1 MNMHGIITPAAD
13 ASHQRPSPLQGVVAW
28 LRRRR
33 MFLLVVVLPTLLV
46 SAYYFLVAA
55 DQYESEAHL
64 MVRTAETTP
73 TVGGGLSQAL
83 TLAGGTTA
91 AQTDAMSV
99 ADYLTSHDAVET
111 LNRRVGLVGLFRR
124 PEADIVSRVKA
135 NPTAETLLKHY
146 RKQVSV
152 RYNSDT
158 GITTV
163 KVRAYRPRDSYKIID
178 TMLQMGEQRVNM
190 LNTRGQSDALALSRR
205 LLRDSE
211 DQLAQIQRR
220 LTGFRQTRGDIDPQ
234 GTGQAQLGLVTGL
247 ETQLAAARAQL
258 SAMTGLVSTSSPQ
271 YVALSRRVSALQ
283 AQVAAQSGRLAG
295 GGAANGRNI
304 ASSLGDYEEL
314 RLRQEFAAKRYE
326 TAAAAFEKAR
336 DQVQKQQLYLVRV
349 VAPNLPEKS
358 LFPERWRI
366 IATVFFGLLLVYA
379 VGWLIAAG
387 VREHAA

>member
-1 MNMHGIITPAAD
+1 MNMHGIITPATEAR
-13 ASHQRPSPLQGVVAW
+13 HQRLTPLQGIMAW
-28 LRRRR
+28 LRRKR
-33 MFLLVVVLPTLLV
+33 MFLLIVILPTLLV
-46 SAYYFLVAA
+46 SAYYFLIAA

-64 MVRTAETTP
+64 MVRTAEATP
-73 TVGGGLSQAL
+73 TVGNGLGQVLS
-83 TLAGGTTA
+83 LAGGSTA

-99 ADYLTSHDAVET
+99 ADYLTSHDAVDT
-111 LNRRVGLVGLFRR
+111 LDRRVGLVQRFRR
-124 PEADIVSRVKA
+124 PEADILSRVKSD
-135 NPTAETLLKHY
+135 PTAETLLKYY

-152 RYNSDT
+152 RYNSET

-163 KVRAYRPRDSYKIID
+163 KVRAFRPKDSYDIIS

-190 LNTRGQSDALALSRR
+190 LNTRGQADALALSRR

-211 DQLAQIQRR
+211 DQLAQVQRR

-234 GTGQAQLGLVTGL
+234 GSGAAQIGLVTGL
-247 ETQLAAARAQL
+247 ETQLASARAQL

-283 AQVAAQSGRLAG
+283 SQVSAQSGRLAG
-295 GGAANGRNI
+295 SGGGGARNI

-349 VAPNLPEKS
+349 VAPNVPEKS
-358 LFPERWRI
+358 LFPERYRI
-366 IATVFFGLLLVYA
+366 IATVFFGLLLTYA
-379 VGWLIAAG
+379 VGWLIVAG

>member
-1 MNMHGIITPAAD
+1 MNMHGIITPVAD
-13 ASHQRPSPLQGVVAW
+13 SRHQRPTPLQGVMAW

-46 SAYYFLVAA
+46 AGYYFLIAA

-64 MVRTAETTP
+64 MVRTAESTP
-73 TVGGGLSQAL
+73 TVGTGLGQVLS
-83 TLAGGTTA
+83 LAGGTTA

-99 ADYLTSHDAVET
+99 ADYLTSHDAVDT
-111 LNRRVGLVGLFRR
+111 LNRRVGLVERFRR
-124 PEADIVSRVKA
+124 PEADVLSRVKA
-135 NPTAETLLKHY
+135 DPTAETLLKHY

-152 RYNSDT
+152 RYNSET

-163 KVRAYRPRDSYKIID
+163 KVRTFRPHDSYDIIR

-190 LNTRGQSDALALSRR
+190 LNTRGQADALALSRR
-205 LLRDSE
+205 LLRESE
-211 DQLAQIQRR
+211 DQLAQIQGR

-234 GTGQAQLGLVTGL
+234 GSGEAQIGLVTAL

-258 SAMTGLVSTSSPQ
+258 SAMSGLVSTSSPQ
-271 YVALSRRVSALQ
+271 YIALSRRVNALQ
-283 AQVAAQSGRLAG
+283 GQVSAQSGRLAG
-295 GGAANGRNI
+295 GGNRQNI
-304 ASSLGDYEEL
+304 ASSLGAYEEL
-314 RLRQEFAAKRYE
+314 RLRQQFAAKRYE

-349 VAPNLPEKS
+349 VAPNIPEKS

-366 IATVFFGLLLVYA
+366 LATVFFGLLLTYA
-379 VGWLIAAG
+379 VGWLIVAG